1 MKFRT
6 EEKKQKSRVEA
17 IPVGGLAGA
26 VFAFRRQKLTGK
38 KYSVRKIGLALSL
51 LAFLFSSLLAQSSM
65 EEIAAKASEY
75 FRIQNELGRF
85 SGAVLIGYRGK
96 IILVKGY
103 GLANYE
109 LQVPITPRTKFRLG
123 SLTKAFTAAAILQLA
138 EKSQLG
144 LDDPVS
150 RYLPD
155 YPQAEKI
162 TLHHLLTHTSGIPN
176 FTALPVYPKFK
187 LNPTTLDRTINLFRN
202 LPLEFEPGTKFSY
215 SNSNYILLTA
225 IIEKVSGKSYADYLR
240 ENIFL
245 PLNMLDTCY
254 DDLNV
259 IIKHRARGYSLKD
272 GLLVNAPY
280 IDMSVPAG
288 AGGLLSTVEDL
299 FAWDQ
304 GLRSDRILKADSR
317 EKMFTPFLEGYGYG
331 WEIKKVDG
339 RRIAGHGGGIE
350 GFVSQFVRF
359 LDEDLSLIILSNF
372 DFAPL
377 SQFTHDLISLISGK
391 SIVWPKERKVV
402 NLLPEIFDRLCGEY
416 EIAPGSIIRIFRQ
429 GQRFWAQVE
438 GQHQMEILP
447 ESETRF
453 FGRLIEAEINFS
465 LDAEG
470 RANALTLLQG
480 GKEIQARKIR

>member
-1 MKFRT
+1 MKLRT
-6 EEKKQKSRVEA
+6 EGKKQKAWVRVEPA
-17 IPVGGLAGA
+17 RGPAGGVLAFPPV
-26 VFAFRRQKLTGK
+26 KLSGK
-38 KYSVRKIGLALSL
+38 KYSFKKISLAFCLSV
-51 LAFLFSSLLAQSSM
+51 FLFSSLSAQFSM
-65 EEIAAKASEY
+65 EEIATRASEY
-75 FRIQNELGRF
+75 FRIQHELGRF

-96 IILVKGY
+96 VIFEKGY

-138 EKSQLG
+138 EKGQLA

-176 FTALPVYPKFK
+176 FTALPEYPKFK
-187 LNPTTLDRTINLFRN
+187 LNPTTLDRTINLFRK
-202 LPLEFEPGTKFSY
+202 LPLKFEPGTKFDY

-259 IIKHRARGYSLKD
+259 VIKHRARGYSLKD

-304 GLRSDRILKADSR
+304 GLRQDRILKADSR

-339 RRIAGHGGGIE
+339 RLIAQHGGGIE
-350 GFVSQFVRF
+350 GFVSQFVHF
-359 LDEDLSLIILSNF
+359 LDEDLCLIILSNF

-377 SQFTHDLISLISGK
+377 STFTHDLISLITGK
-391 SIVWPKERKVV
+391 PIVWPRERKVI
-402 NLLPEIFDRLCGEY
+402 NLEPERFDRYCGEY
-416 EIAPGSIIRIFRQ
+416 EIAPGSTIRIFRQ
-429 GQRFWAQVE
+429 GQRFWAQAA
-438 GQHQMEILP
+438 GQLQVEILP
-447 ESETRF
+447 ESETKF
-453 FGRLIEAEINFS
+453 FGRLIEIELNFH

-470 RANALTLLQG
+470 KAVALTLIQG